1 MILLA
6 EKMIQTRFCEIITNN
21 FENL

>member
-6 EKMIQTRFCEIITNN
+6 EKMIQTRFCEIITSN
-21 FENL
+21 FENV